1 MSVLPAPSAFKPT
14 LVSEYFFGD
23 SGPAAAA
30 AAGDLVSSPQSADMD
45 RGGVQPT
52 SSPEID
58 DGPNADDHAAAI
70 AKQQSSPIAFVPV
83 HDDDHDMRCEAD
95 GDGHGTSSADGKS
108 DGHTAVLL
116 PEMDGLGSPTH
127 RPPGVAT
134 VLFPTID
141 SSGATSAAVSGH
153 SIKIHQRLMDAAMAD
168 GLQSADQQGSGG
180 NGGGSGQRKYSGAS
194 TTSAV
199 DMTSLPST
207 RNTSTSTSPFSPMSD
222 GHTSVGDTSADMHS
236 TPSPPPLNLV
246 QSAASTPSSHAT
258 GVPDVATT
266 TRKSRAPNSSPPR
279 YRTVPAAATNIT
291 PVQVPAHA
299 QGAVASPVPYN
310 STQHAQTPK
319 QPHTSAYQ
327 QHAATASVQST
338 AVTPQPQS
346 QAQRE
351 RQQQQQQQSKQ
362 ASAAVPDRDRTHS
375 PPAKLSGLSR
385 PIELKGDE
393 EFVGPFILGPVLGRG
408 CTGTVRLGTHSQT
421 NFQVA
426 FKIIEKKY
434 LVGGEGG
441 DAATDVE
448 QSKLW
453 AKVKREIVILKV
465 RRCPN
470 AHARTHTRSAMD
482 CDVRGCESAGAVEEK
497 EQEKKNQGECGCLK
511 VLVFFSFFRSC
522 FLCVCVCVCV
532 CVFSFSLSSSADP
545 TPSRAEAVRRAG
557 DGPPHLP
564 GS

>member
-58 DGPNADDHAAAI
+58 DGPDADDHAAAI
-70 AKQQSSPIAFVPV
+70 AKQHSSTIAFVPV
-83 HDDDHDMRCEAD
+83 HDDDHDMRCEDD

-108 DGHTAVLL
+108 DGHAAVLL
-116 PEMDGLGSPTH
+116 PEMDGLGSPTR
-127 RPPGVAT
+127 RPPGGTT

-153 SIKIHQRLMDAAMAD
+153 SIKIPQRLMDAAMAD
-168 GLQSADQQGSGG
+168 GLQSADQQGNGG
-180 NGGGSGQRKYSGAS
+180 NGGGGGQRKYSGVS

-299 QGAVASPVPYN
+299 QGAVASPAPYN

-327 QHAATASVQST
+327 QHAATASAQSA

-346 QAQRE
+346 QAQRD
-351 RQQQQQQQSKQ
+351 RQQRQQEQQQSKQ
-362 ASAAVPDRDRTHS
+362 ASAAVPDRDRNHS
-375 PPAKLSGLSR
+375 PPAKLPGLSR

-434 LVGGEGG
+434 LVGGEAGG

-465 RRCPN
+465 RRRHQI
-470 AHARTHTRSAMD
+470 AHTQRHGLR
-482 CDVRGCESAGAVEEK
+482 CVRGCESAGAVEEK
-497 EQEKKNQGECGCLK
+497 RNRAKKSTGVWSSDFLLIF
-511 VLVFFSFFRSC
+511 LVAIAFCSRFSF
-522 FLCVCVCVCV
+522 
-532 CVFSFSLSSSADP
+532 
-545 TPSRAEAVRRAG
+545 PS
-557 DGPPHLP
+557 PSP
-564 GS
+564 S